1 MATSPSLIRT
11 VTTYVD
17 TTGSRLAG
25 IQAFAHWASA
35 EPCFA
40 AYCSL
45 PEAVR
50 ACRHGAPDVQDAL
63 LGALLRVGNDDSL
76 AQLAAVAALSR
87 RLAATLG
94 AWRRGGAPPADIPA
108 LEADLVSE
116 CWVAVASLAAGLTAG
131 VPLPPRLAL
140 VLVDRARA
148 AVRGSR
154 RRELRARLRQVGFDE
169 YLPELASED
178 RAAAASELGRQIGA
192 AVRAG
197 RLSASAARTVFLIR
211 VAGYSAT
218 EAASSL
224 GRSAA
229 SVRSTVSRAE
239 RVLVATGGF

>member
-1 MATSPSLIRT
+1 MAPSPSLIRT

-40 AYCSL
+40 TYCSL
-45 PEAVR
+45 PKAVR
-50 ACRHGAPDVQDAL
+50 ACRDGAPDVQDAL
-63 LGALLRVGNDDSL
+63 LGALMRVGNDPL
-76 AQLAAVAALSR
+76 AQLAAVAPLSR

-94 AWRRGGAPPADIPA
+94 AWRRGGAPTADIPA

-116 CWVAVASLAAGLTAG
+116 CWLAVATLAAGRTAG
-131 VPLPPRLAL
+131 EPLPPRLAL

-148 AVRGSR
+148 AVRGPR
-154 RRELRARLRQVGFDE
+154 RRELRARVRQVGLDE
-169 YLPELASED
+169 YRPELASED
-178 RAAAASELGRQIGA
+178 RAPVASELAHQIGA

-197 RLSASAARTVFLIR
+197 RLSTSAARTVFLTR
-211 VAGYSAT
+211 VAGYST
-218 EAASSL
+218 SEAASSL

-229 SVRSTVSRAE
+229 AVRSTVSRAE